1 MLLYIFRVAHL
12 ASEYGDGDAALRVS
26 TLISL
31 RRSLEAADKDN
42 SGLLS
47 RKQIEHACSHLGVSD
62 AVMAKV
68 MRLGSFGESGCD
80 WQEYAV
86 LSAALLAESRPAAVK
101 LLFEVFSPYDDGSLP
116 ADFFLHLFRLL
127 TKKDPAVDQGY
138 VQELEQYL
146 SGAGGKITHSEFEKS
161 APGVALATLD

>member
-1 MLLYIFRVAHL
+1 
-12 ASEYGDGDAALRVS
+12 VS

-47 RKQIEHACSHLGVSD
+47 RKQIEHACGHLGVSD
-62 AVMAKV
+62 AVQAKV
-68 MRLGSFGESGCD
+68 LRLGSFGASGCD
-80 WQEYAV
+80 WQEYVV
-86 LSAALLAESRPAAVK
+86 LSAALLAESRSSAVK

-127 TKKDPAVDQGY
+127 TKKDPAVDAGY
-138 VQELEQYL
+138 VQDLEQHL
-146 SGAGGKITHSEFEKS
+146 ATVGGKVTHAEFEKS
-161 APGVALATLD
+161 PPGVALAGLE